1 MKQTVVLL
9 DKDKYLRVWEHLNE
23 VPDDEV
29 HEVVI
34 RPHASTVR
42 VRQRAYYFVALT
54 AIEGHTG
61 TTVEELHLEYKKR
74 WLVDIYSRNIDDHP
88 GFGEMM
94 ESLRELWRLGMA
106 KKAKPFYDYVVESTS
121 IMDAKR
127 LEMVE
132 FLDKIILAA
141 ATELNF
147 AVPPAE
153 PDLLKRPK
161 NKEV

>member
-1 MKQTVVLL
+1 MKQTVVLHEPEHYARLLEYL
-9 DKDKYLRVWEHLNE
+9 DAVSKEEDT
-23 VPDDEV
+23 

-34 RPHASTVR
+34 RPHASNVR
-42 VRQRAYYFVALT
+42 VRQRAYYFVILK

-61 TTVEELHLEYKKR
+61 TPSEELHLAYKKR
-74 WLVDIYSRNIDDHP
+74 WLIDIYSRNIDDHP

-94 ESLRELWRLGMA
+94 ESLRELWRLGLA

-127 LEMVE
+127 SELAELIE
-132 FLDKIILAA
+132 YIIQAA
-141 ATELNF
+141 ATELGF

-153 PDLLKRPK
+153 PDILRRSK
-161 NKEV
+161 